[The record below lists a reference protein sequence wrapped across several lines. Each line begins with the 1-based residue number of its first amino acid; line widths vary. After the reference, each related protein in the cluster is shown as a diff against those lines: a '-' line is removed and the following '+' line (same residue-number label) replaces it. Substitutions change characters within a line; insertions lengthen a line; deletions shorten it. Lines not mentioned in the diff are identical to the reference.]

1 MKSFKNVTEA
11 QEVGDC
17 PCGSESPEE
26 LRTKMK
32 KGKPEIVKEGE
43 ANYGGDY
50 QAMVLRVK
58 EKARQQAERKKQQDK
73 EKAKDATDP
82 NSDRFTSGP
91 SEKPF
96 KNPSIVKANESVVE
110 EGVVG
115 VVKKV
120 WKAISDFDSS
130 SPKYDGN
137 TRRRQEQRKRLEAK
151 KPVRESYNDNRYGF
165 KRKEREDDE
174 YHTPDPVG
182 QTHKVGF
189 HVSKDGEEKHHRTV
203 TFTNST
209 KTAVEAKTVAKAHL
223 QSKGYTIHEET
234 MHEAKDEQEYGYEGD
249 MAMNQLET
257 VIRHATY
264 LKDMMKPDTDLPEW
278 VQSKITLATDYLQTA
293 CDYMTSEM
301 KESVKDDTP
310 PFDGPYKKTPKV
322 VTDKSGAKHDPMS
335 RARDL
340 ARMAAK
346 RQSGLKKESLD
357 ESRKAEIV
365 KEIMK
370 GKKKQT
376 AEKFEPNPELQSTVV
391 KSDN

>member
-1 MKSFKNVTEA
+1 MKSFKEVTEA

-17 PCGSESPEE
+17 PCGSEYPEE

-58 EKARQQAERKKQQDK
+58 EKARQQAERKKQQEK

-115 VVKKV
+115 AVKKV

-209 KTAVEAKTVAKAHL
+209 KTAAEAKTAAKAHL

-234 MHEAKDEQEYGYEGD
+234 MHEA
-249 MAMNQLET
+249 
-257 VIRHATY
+257 
-264 LKDMMKPDTDLPEW
+264 
-278 VQSKITLATDYLQTA
+278 
-293 CDYMTSEM
+293 
-301 KESVKDDTP
+301 KDDTP

-340 ARMAAK
+340 ARQAAK
-346 RQSGLKKESLD
+346 RQAGLKKESLE

>member
-58 EKARQQAERKKQQDK
+58 EKARQQAERKKQQEK

-91 SEKPF
+91 AEKPF

-115 VVKKV
+115 AVKKV

-151 KPVRESYNDNRYGF
+151 KPVRESYDDNRHGF
-165 KRKEREDDE
+165 KRREREDDE
-174 YHTPDPVG
+174 YHVPDPVG

-209 KTAVEAKTVAKAHL
+209 KTAAEAKTAAKAHL

-234 MHEAKDEQEYGYEGD
+234 MHEAKDEKWVV
-249 MAMNQLET
+249 T
-257 VIRHATY
+257 VGTKTGGTSHT
-264 LKDMMKPDTDLPEW
+264 MSFGG
-278 VQSKITLATDYLQTA
+278 SKQQAIKQAVARFGTSKNPVVTA
-293 CDYMTSEM
+293 RQV
-301 KESVKDDTP
+301 KEEAKEEKP

-340 ARMAAK
+340 ARQAAK

>member
-1 MKSFKNVTEA
+1 MKSFKDVNEA

-58 EKARQQAERKKQQDK
+58 EKARQQAERKKQHEVTARENEQDK

-96 KNPSIVKANESVVE
+96 KNPSIVKANES
-110 EGVVG
+110 
-115 VVKKV
+115 
-120 WKAISDFDSS
+120 
-130 SPKYDGN
+130 
-137 TRRRQEQRKRLEAK
+137 
-151 KPVRESYNDNRYGF
+151 YNDNRHGF

-209 KTAVEAKTVAKAHL
+209 KTAAEAKTAAKAHL

-301 KESVKDDTP
+301 NEEVKDEYARKVDKYLKKKYNKETP

-340 ARMAAK
+340 ARQAAK

-376 AEKFEPNPELQSTVV
+376 ADKFEPNPELQSTVV

>member
-1 MKSFKNVTEA
+1 MKSFKDVNEA

-96 KNPSIVKANESVVE
+96 KNPSIVKANES
-110 EGVVG
+110 
-115 VVKKV
+115 
-120 WKAISDFDSS
+120 
-130 SPKYDGN
+130 
-137 TRRRQEQRKRLEAK
+137 
-151 KPVRESYNDNRYGF
+151 YNDNRYGF

-209 KTAVEAKTVAKAHL
+209 KTAAEAKTAAKAHL

-340 ARMAAK
+340 ARQAAK